1 MNQKNVFY
9 KYVSKTIKC
18 YVMHTNNEADGYR
31 YMYYE
36 SQEGHGPLRSPGKIE
51 HWN

>member
-1 MNQKNVFY
+1 MQSNDT
-9 KYVSKTIKC
+9 S
-18 YVMHTNNEADGYR
+18 NEADGYR

-36 SQEGHGPLRSPGKIE
+36 SQEGHGSLRSPGKIE